1 MASNITMKPAQSE
14 LLRKNGVESLAG
26 STIHLI
32 SHNHWDREW
41 IFTAQYT
48 NRSLPPFF
56 DNLFKMLAEQSNYR
70 FVLDGQTLLIED
82 YLSQL
87 LPDEA
92 HEREKLLRRYV
103 QEGRLMIGPAYLQPD
118 WSLVSGEALVRNLMI
133 GHNMAA
139 QFGPV
144 MKVGWMLDNF
154 GQIAQ
159 APQIYRGFGIDG
171 VFVWRGIAMPPDEL
185 KSEFCWRAPDGSEV
199 LAIFLVNSYRNGMA
213 LSLTRPIATQRILS
227 EARALRPFATTPN
240 VLLMNGYEQVPWPD
254 DVLPIIN
261 QVNHL
266 AEGKF
271 TCVQSTPPDY
281 LAAIRQA
288 RPDLP
293 VAQGYFYSGQYMPIL
308 KGVFSSRSHLKLLN
322 NECQR
327 ELERWAEPFAAVA
340 WTLGDEYPKT
350 RFEKAW
356 KTMLLNQTHDDVCG
370 CCIDKIA
377 RDMEAR
383 FKEVYQ
389 IAADITEES
398 LLAIA
403 EAVNTAR
410 PNSLMAVVV
419 FNPSPRQRQDVISF
433 SMPAPAGVSFF
444 SIKDG
449 RGRPAPYHVARRTE
463 NKIDL
468 HLYVNDIPSL
478 GYKTYYLSPDPAEAV
493 AHPQVTAL
501 AETQT
506 MENDH
511 LRVQINKDGSLNVT
525 HKQTGQVYQNLGYF
539 EDGGDAGDTYDY
551 SYPPQDTIITS
562 LNQPATISL
571 VEAGPLLA
579 RFRVE
584 IDLNLPESLAA
595 DRQARSPQTRP
606 YPIVSYVELAAG
618 SRRVEIKTLLHN
630 GVKDHRLRVIF
641 PSSIKAD
648 FCYAE
653 EPFDVARLP
662 VVDEPPPSALPE
674 EVSRLMLAGRYTAPI
689 NTHPFHNFV
698 DYSDGEKGLA
708 IISRRVMEYEILP
721 EREGALALTLLR
733 CVGWLARYD
742 LQTRAGDVG
751 PHIFTPEAQCLGEH
765 TFQYAIY
772 PHQGD
777 WSEDKT
783 QIQAFS
789 HNLKLRAVQSFSS
802 GPLPDELSFAALT
815 TVEPA
820 YAFRMTALK
829 RAEAGDGVII
839 RFFNTLDRAVQGEL
853 QTWWGGSPRVFRT
866 NLNEEEQA
874 ELSNVNGVIRV
885 EAGPK
890 EIVTLKLKLNTRL
903 LIESLH
909 SEPTKLLPSLLPG
922 HKPPQ
927 VSPPV
932 ITQAEVQAE
941 EDRADNLQ
949 ATLLKAK
956 AAIFTLEDDI
966 ERTASQN
973 NVTKQLELQK
983 LKTEIATLTR
993 QVNEA
998 RISALLN
1005 RQLYLTSQIE
1015 AELAEIGEAMAWSR
1029 TKKRAG
1035 EYLVHYYE
1043 GLVQQELAQQIG
1055 DKK

>member
-1 MASNITMKPAQSE
+1 MRSNINLKPTH
-14 LLRKNGVESLAG
+14 RESLRGNEAEALAG
-26 STIHLI
+26 LTIHLI

-41 IFTAQYT
+41 IFTAKYT

-56 DNLFKMLAEQSNYR
+56 DNLFKMLAEQPDYR

-87 LPDEA
+87 PQDEA
-92 HEREKLLRRYV
+92 HEREKLLRRYA

-133 GHNMAA
+133 GHHVAA

-159 APQIYRGFGIDG
+159 APQIYRGFEIEG
-171 VFVWRGIAMPPDEL
+171 VFVWRGVAMPPDEL

-227 EARALRPFATTPN
+227 EAGALRPFATTAN

-254 DVLPIIN
+254 DVLPLIDE
-261 QVNHL
+261 VNR
-266 AEGKF
+266 AAGGKF
-271 TCVQSTPPDY
+271 TCVQSTPPEY
-281 LAAIRQA
+281 LAAVRQA
-288 RPDLP
+288 RPELP
-293 VAQGYFYSGQYMPIL
+293 LAQGYFYSGRYMPIL

-327 ELERWAEPFAAVA
+327 ELERWAEPFATVA
-340 WTLGDEYPKT
+340 WALGAEYPKT
-350 RFEKAW
+350 RLEKAW
-356 KTMLLNQTHDDVCG
+356 KTLLLNQTHDDVCG
-370 CCIDKIA
+370 CCIDQIA
-377 RDMEAR
+377 RDMESR
-383 FKEVYQ
+383 FKQVYQ
-389 IAADITEES
+389 IATDITEES
-398 LLAIA
+398 LMAIA

-410 PNSLMAVVV
+410 PDSLIALVV
-419 FNPSPRQRQDVISF
+419 FNPSPRRRQDVISF
-433 SMPAPAGVSFF
+433 SMALPAGVSSF

-449 RGRPAPYHVARRTE
+449 LDRPAPYHMARQTE

-468 HLYVNDIPSL
+468 HLYVDDIPSL
-478 GYKTYYLSPDPAEAV
+478 GYKTYYLSPGLVEIA
-493 AHPQVTAL
+493 AHPRVTAL

-506 MENDH
+506 MENDY
-511 LRVQINKDGSLNVT
+511 LRVKINEDGSLDVT
-525 HKQTGQVYQNLGYF
+525 HKQSGQLYQNLGYF

-551 SYPPQDTIITS
+551 SYPYQDTIITS
-562 LNQPATISL
+562 LGRPAVISL

-579 RFRVE
+579 RFKVE
-584 IDLNLPESLAA
+584 IDLNLPESLTA
-595 DRQARSPQTRP
+595 DRQARSPHTRP

-630 GVKDHRLRVIF
+630 GVKDHRLRVMF
-641 PSSIKAD
+641 PSGIKAD

-662 VVDEPPPSALPE
+662 VAGESPPSELPE
-674 EVSRLMLAGRYTAPI
+674 QVGRLMLAGRYTAPI
-689 NTHPFHNFV
+689 NTHPFQNFV
-698 DYSDGEKGLA
+698 DYSDGKKGLA
-708 IISRRVMEYEILP
+708 VISRRVMEYEILP
-721 EREGALALTLLR
+721 EKEGALALTLLR

-742 LQTRAGDVG
+742 LQTRSGDVG
-751 PHIFTPEAQCLGEH
+751 PHIFTPEAQCLGDH
-765 TFQYAIY
+765 IFQYAIY

-777 WSEDKT
+777 WSEDET

-789 HNLKLRAVQSFSS
+789 HNLKLRAVQSFSP
-802 GPLPDELSFAALT
+802 GPLPSELSFASLT

-820 YAFRMTALK
+820 HAFRMTALK

-839 RFFNTLDRAVQGEL
+839 RFFNTLDRAVQGEV
-853 QTWWGGSPRVFRT
+853 QSWWGDSPRVFRA

-874 ELSNVNGVIRV
+874 ELPQVNGVIRL

-903 LIESLH
+903 LIETLY
-909 SEPTKLLPSLLPG
+909 SEPTKLLPPLLPG
-922 HKPPQ
+922 DKLPQ
-927 VSPPV
+927 TQPPV

-941 EDRADNLQ
+941 EERTDSLQ
-949 ATLLKAK
+949 GALLQAK

-973 NVTKQLELQK
+973 DIAKQLELQK
-983 LKTEIATLTR
+983 LRTEIATLTR

-1005 RQLYLTSQIE
+1005 RQLYLNNQIE

-1043 GLVQQELAQQIG
+1043 SLGQQALAYQTG